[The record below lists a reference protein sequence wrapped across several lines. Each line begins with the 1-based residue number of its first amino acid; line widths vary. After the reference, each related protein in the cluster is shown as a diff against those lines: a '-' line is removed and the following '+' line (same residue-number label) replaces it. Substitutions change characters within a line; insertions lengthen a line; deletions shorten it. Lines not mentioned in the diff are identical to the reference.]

1 MAEKAASPLKNTPR
15 LPRGYLV
22 SLSAVE
28 VCLLNAE
35 RLLLD
40 ATKTS
45 GPTAAALAELSVEEA
60 AKAWM
65 LYFRLLF
72 QGRRP
77 RFSPRLSRTGN
88 AEIDEFLESQAS
100 YLRGLDNEIA
110 AAFRFH
116 KVKLRF
122 LSFLLLYVEKVLPVL
137 GKKGNLKRLAEEIH
151 GPTIRISES
160 AGGLNTENALRLLK
174 AFRLERLT
182 ELDAVK
188 QRGFYVGLTKR
199 GDLVSPDIDPVPSQ
213 LLLQLGAFLILTLKG
228 DLIALT
234 K

>member
-1 MAEKAASPLKNTPR
+1 MAGGTVPRPKDAPR

-45 GPTAAALAELSVEEA
+45 GPTAAALAELSIEEA

-77 RFSPRLSRTGN
+77 KFFPRLSRN
-88 AEIDEFLESQAS
+88 DHAELDKFLESHSS
-100 YLRGLDNEIA
+100 YLKGLDNEIA

-122 LSFLLLYVEKVLPVL
+122 LSFLLRYVEKVFPVL
-137 GKKGNLKRLAEEIH
+137 GKRGNLKRLAEEVH
-151 GPTIRISES
+151 GPAIRISES
-160 AGGLNTENALRLLK
+160 TGGMNTENALRLLK

>member
-1 MAEKAASPLKNTPR
+1 
-15 LPRGYLV
+15 
-22 SLSAVE
+22 
-28 VCLLNAE
+28 
-35 RLLLD
+35 
-40 ATKTS
+40 
-45 GPTAAALAELSVEEA
+45 
-60 AKAWM
+60 M
-65 LYFRLLF
+65 LYFRLLL

-77 RFSPRLSRTGN
+77 RFSPRLSRSDR
-88 AEIDEFLESQAS
+88 AELDEFLESYSS
-100 YLRGLDNEIA
+100 YLKGLDNEIA

-116 KVKLRF
+116 KVKLQF
-122 LSFLLLYVEKVLPVL
+122 LSFLLRYVEKALPVL
-137 GKKGNLKRLAEEIH
+137 GKKGNLKQLAEEVH
-151 GPTIRISES
+151 GPAIRISES
-160 AGGLNTENALRLLK
+160 TGGMNTENALRLLK

>member
-1 MAEKAASPLKNTPR
+1 
-15 LPRGYLV
+15 
-22 SLSAVE
+22 VE
-28 VCLLNAE
+28 ICLLNVE
-35 RLLLD
+35 RLLID

-45 GPTAAALAELSVEEA
+45 GPSAAALAELSIEEA

-77 RFSPRLSRTGN
+77 RFSPRLSRSEH
-88 AEIDEFLESQAS
+88 AELDDFLESQS
-100 YLRGLDNEIA
+100 TYLKGLDNEIA
-110 AAFRFH
+110 AAFWFH

-122 LSFLLLYVEKVLPVL
+122 LSFLFRYVEKVLPVL
-137 GKKGNLKRLAEEIH
+137 GKKGDLKRPAEEVH
-151 GPTIRISES
+151 GPAIRISES
-160 AGGLNTENALRLLK
+160 AGELNTEGALSLLR

-228 DLIALT
+228 ELIALT